1 MNHPPDDN
9 RKVANRVSS
18 RFRWAELQLALFFS
32 SKSRLRHS
40 KDVETKIQALERRTG
55 LPELDSVYRE
65 IYEMNTGE
73 GSESRAVAVRAFKW
87 ILSAYEP
94 LELSE
99 LSYAAAL
106 RDDGVPDPEVNN
118 DFVLDVCSNFVTIDT
133 FHHAQFAHSSVRD
146 FLEDLD
152 SDNWKVYS
160 DTSVNIQA
168 AKTCLVYLTS
178 STFLSAPV
186 GNLDSVP
193 ARDLELGSER
203 DFDVND
209 LESGSE
215 GNLDSAPES
224 DSESAPESDSDSAP
238 ERDLNSGSE
247 RNFDSAPGRDSEP
260 GPESDLDMAPKSDI
274 DRGFP
279 AYARRF
285 WASHCEACQDNR
297 KEDNVLRNSLLDFLS
312 LETTHPGFLQWHNLG
327 TLHLFPRESR
337 GNQSVGAHLLYKSR
351 GWAMKMQDCS
361 SYEPSPFLVACVFGF
376 LDVVQKYQTEDQAM
390 LNARNR
396 FSLSSLC
403 LACKYGHRDIALM
416 LLKKGA
422 PINTKDRFD
431 RTPLHFAVYAGD
443 EALVRMLL
451 EHGADVDATHDPER
465 RPLLLAVK
473 GKFKNIVQL
482 LLSHHANPN
491 SCDNWR
497 RSCLWFA
504 TYQKDIDNA
513 RLRFATYQKDIVDIA
528 RLLLMAGA
536 DVNSQDMSGSRPLF
550 HAVDF
555 GSIPLVRMLLDF
567 QADPNISW
575 GGKTCLAVAIED
587 RREDIFQLLWEA
599 GAR

>member
-1 MNHPPDDN
+1 MDYLADDN
-9 RKVANRVSS
+9 CKGADHISI

-40 KDVETKIQALERRTG
+40 SDVETRLQALEKKTG

-73 GSESRAVAVRAFKW
+73 GSESRAVAVRVFKW

-133 FHHAQFAHSSVRD
+133 FYHAQFVHASVRD
-146 FLEDLD
+146 FLEDLKFD
-152 SDNWKVYS
+152 DWKVYS
-160 DTSVNIQA
+160 ETSVNIQA

-178 STFLSAPV
+178 SMFLSAPV
-186 GNLDSVP
+186 SDLDWAP
-193 ARDLELGSER
+193 ER
-203 DFDVND
+203 DFASEPVND

-215 GNLDSAPES
+215 GDSGSAPES
-224 DSESAPESDSDSAP
+224 DSGSASESDSDLAP
-238 ERDLNSGSE
+238 DGNAESGSE
-247 RNFDSAPGRDSEP
+247 RNFDSAAERDSES

-274 DRGFP
+274 DTGFP

-285 WASHCEACQDNR
+285 WASHCEACKDNT

-312 LETTHPGFLQWHNLG
+312 LEKVHPGFLQWHNQG
-327 TLHLFPRESR
+327 TLHLFPRESGR
-337 GNQSVGAHLLYKSR
+337 NQSIGAHLLYKSK

-376 LDVVQKYQTEDQAM
+376 LDVVEKYRTEDQAM

-403 LACKYGHRDIALM
+403 LACKYGHLDIVLT
-416 LLKKGA
+416 LLEKGA
-422 PINTKDRFD
+422 SIDTKDRFD
-431 RTPLHFAVYAGD
+431 RTPLHFAVYEGD

-451 EHGADVDATHDPER
+451 EHGANVDATHDPER

-473 GKFKNIVQL
+473 GMFKNIVQL
-482 LLSHHANPN
+482 LLRYHANP
-491 SCDNWR
+491 SSRDNWR

-504 TYQKDIDNA
+504 IFQEDID
-513 RLRFATYQKDIVDIA
+513 IA
-528 RLLLMAGA
+528 HLLLKAGA
-536 DVNSQDMSGSRPLF
+536 DVNSEDMSGIRPLF
-550 HAVDF
+550 HAVDI
-555 GSIPLVRMLLDF
+555 GSISLVRMLLDF

-587 RREDIFQLLWEA
+587 RREDIYQLLWEA